1 MIWFLMICCGAIT
14 FAARFLPLSGLLPKE
29 LPPIVQRAMHFVPIA
44 VLTPI
49 IVSGIFISP
58 DGDIHLIDNMRI
70 YAAIIASVA
79 AVISRSIL
87 ATLASGLISLW
98 VLNFWL

>member
-1 MIWFLMICCGAIT
+1 MIWVVMICCGLIT
-14 FAARFLPLSGLLPKE
+14 FASRFLPLSGLLPTN
-29 LPPIVQRAMHFVPIA
+29 LPPLVKRAMHFVPIA

-58 DGDIHLIDNMRI
+58 DGQLVLADNMRI
-70 YAAIIASVA
+70 YAAGIASITA
-79 AVISRSIL
+79 LMTRSIL
-87 ATLASGLISLW
+87 ATLGAGLISLW